1 MLSINKSLL
10 FALRSFA
17 VIICSLSFV
26 LAGAGQSAT
35 VSTGSA
41 DAMAFASAA
50 EQNAR
55 LKLELNWT
63 FGAKRQRGW
72 YLYTQLIQRLLNTR
86 AAPETNAFAQAVAGW
101 QRSAGLTST
110 GVLDQQTWMKMVSV
124 FQSRRIKD
132 RSTPAPRRLTL
143 VSALDFL
150 DPERPEDL
158 RYVERQ
164 AYAAYRN
171 LVAAA
176 ASDLSLS
183 STGNWLKIISAFR
196 SVSYQARLRRQNP
209 GSGRAGLAVNSP
221 HFTGRAL
228 DLYVG
233 GEPVSTDDRNRA
245 IQVNS
250 KAYQW
255 LVKNAER
262 FGFYPYFYEPW
273 HWEYR
278 PQHSSASDSTPKVD
292 TASPSRRSTT
302 QIVSEN

>member
-1 MLSINKSLL
+1 MLSVEMTPLRLPRYLAVVILCLSL
-10 FALRSFA
+10 APAEARWSPPVSADSGAAAFA
-17 VIICSLSFV
+17 V
-26 LAGAGQSAT
+26 
-35 VSTGSA
+35 
-41 DAMAFASAA
+41 AA

-55 LKLELNWT
+55 LKSDLNWT
-63 FGAKRQRGW
+63 FGGKPQRGW
-72 YLYTQLIQRLLNTR
+72 YLYTPLIQRLLNTD
-86 AAPETNAFAQAVAGW
+86 AEPETAAFAQALSRW
-101 QRSAGLTST
+101 QRSTGLAPT
-110 GVLDQQTWMKMVSV
+110 GVLDQQTWMKMVAA

-132 RSTPAPRRLTL
+132 RSTPALKRLTL
-143 VSALDFL
+143 APASEFL

-164 AYAAYRN
+164 AYEAYKS

-176 ASDLSLS
+176 AADLSLS
-183 STGNWLKIISAFR
+183 QNGNWLKIISAFR
-196 SVSYQARLRRQNP
+196 SVAYQARLRRQNP

-245 IQVNS
+245 IQVNT
-250 KAYQW
+250 KVYQW

-273 HWEYR
+273 HWEYN
-278 PQHSSASDSTPKVD
+278 PQLISC
-292 TASPSRRSTT
+292 R
-302 QIVSEN
+302 